1 MSWILTATGQ
11 AFDLAMPRL
20 AQVSVMDIAW
30 SLSQINRFTGHCI
43 RPYSVAEHSLLVA
56 EICEREHRLDA
67 HGLMA
72 ALLHDAHEAYTGDLH
87 TPGKQLVGNAWFDF
101 ERRIEQPVR
110 QALGGVVA
118 HGIHRATIKQADLQA
133 LATER
138 RDLLPRHA
146 AQWDCLRGIEPVSW
160 VSLNTPER
168 RQHDWEFWRDRFL
181 DRFHELEFAREQL
194 VQGCSRHEHT
204 PLPTEQDL
212 TA

>member
-1 MSWILTATGQ
+1 MLTVTG
-11 AFDLAMPRL
+11 
-20 AQVSVMDIAW
+20 AQVDLRLMMPDSLSVLDIAHA
-30 SLSQINRFTGHCI
+30 LANINRFTGHCS

-56 EICEREHRLDA
+56 DIMERELHIHDP
-67 HGLMA
+67 A
-72 ALLHDAHEAYTGDLH
+72 ALLAGLLHDAHEAYTGDLH

-138 RDLLPRHA
+138 RDLLPRHH
-146 AQWDCLRGIEPVSW
+146 AQWDCLRGIEPISW

-204 PLPTEQDL
+204 ALPTEQDL